1 MKVEIGES
9 LGYSFLRHVEGCWLV
24 QTNWKASDDWPKHLE
39 DGDLEQE
46 FSDMRRK
53 FDPDGSV
60 FGKTTSASQLLKQSE
75 IDVVGVGFGG
85 DIYAVE
91 VAFHENGLQ
100 YGSSQETQ
108 KRVLKK
114 MLRAK
119 FLLDAYQLA
128 DGKQHIYFVSP
139 KVHNAVRPG
148 LEEIFAWLKKEYPE
162 GVDWQLLTGE
172 DFVNKLLE
180 PTLREAKDVADTSEL
195 FMRSAKLLE
204 LGGLLKLGDEVS
216 NPRQETPTSVPDTP
230 GNESGQIQPLVRNL
244 MQTVLEDFPSL
255 LTESDHGNL
264 MDKDYCR
271 QSLGL
276 EIGGFALLRS
286 QGEGAGNNGRPRRYW
301 QKVYA
306 GRYFVTNNWWGA
318 KHRHNA
324 EALLRW
330 VEALI
335 QRSSGQSAAA
345 LEHHRAAL
353 RDYLGLSG

>member
-9 LGYSFLRHVEGCWLV
+9 LGYSFLRHVKKCWLV

-60 FGKTTSASQLLKQSE
+60 FGKTTGYRQLLKQSE

-128 DGKQHIYFVSP
+128 AGKQQQHIYFVSP
-139 KVHNAVRPG
+139 KVHNAVIPG
-148 LEEIFAWLKKEYPE
+148 LEEIFNRLSQEYPA
-162 GVDWQLLTGE
+162 VDWQLLINSKFTGQVLQPLQ
-172 DFVNKLLE
+172 DKI
-180 PTLREAKDVADTSEL
+180 RQVADTSEL
-195 FMRSAKLLE
+195 FVRSWQLLE
-204 LGGLLKLGDEVS
+204 LLG
-216 NPRQETPTSVPDTP
+216 SV
-230 GNESGQIQPLVRNL
+230 NL
-244 MQTVLEDFPSL
+244 NKGD
-255 LTESDHGNL
+255 
-264 MDKDYCR
+264 
-271 QSLGL
+271 
-276 EIGGFALLRS
+276 
-286 QGEGAGNNGRPRRYW
+286 
-301 QKVYA
+301 
-306 GRYFVTNNWWGA
+306 
-318 KHRHNA
+318 
-324 EALLRW
+324 
-330 VEALI
+330 
-335 QRSSGQSAAA
+335 
-345 LEHHRAAL
+345 
-353 RDYLGLSG
+353 